1 MVASKQ
7 NAVLDVGSPCAA
19 HDQGGAPV
27 NHAVPDLAVN
37 VEGFVAGAA
46 YLPTDLIADLRYEG
60 CFLHVRK
67 LIPNGRRR
75 TEPSGEYLVSG
86 RLSPNSYR
94 MHLARLTFVDQS
106 EPLPQLRRGRK
117 SK

>member
-1 MVASKQ
+1 
-7 NAVLDVGSPCAA
+7 
-19 HDQGGAPV
+19 
-27 NHAVPDLAVN
+27 
-37 VEGFVAGAA
+37 
-46 YLPTDLIADLRYEG
+46 
-60 CFLHVRK
+60 LHVRK